1 MVADRFRLRYKL
13 TPDHFQSYLKIAAKR
28 SRNSSSAGRFLR
40 AIIFGL
46 LAGLILLALDWSGYL
61 SSREISVFFVGA
73 GIATIGIG
81 ILSLIANHKMVHNIV
96 GSHDAMTGEFT
107 LAAYEGGGIQ
117 ITGKHL
123 QSSFDWTAFIDL
135 TQSADILVLWID
147 KGAGTII
154 PHAAFADEEERQQF
168 ADFVNER
175 IKTYKTTA

>member
-13 TPDHFQSYLKIAAKR
+13 TPDHFQSYLKLAAKR
-28 SRNSSSAGRFLR
+28 ARSSSSTGRFLR

-46 LAGLILLALDWSGYL
+46 LTGLILLALDRSGYL
-61 SSREISVFFVGA
+61 SLRDISVFFVGA
-73 GIATIGIG
+73 GIAVLGIG
-81 ILSLIANHKMVHNIV
+81 ILSIIANNKMVRNIV

-123 QSSFDWTAFIDL
+123 QSSFDWTAFMDL
-135 TQSADILVLWID
+135 TQSSDIMVLWID

-154 PHAAFADEEERQQF
+154 PHSAFADDIERQQF
-168 ADFVNER
+168 ADFINER
-175 IKTYKTTA
+175 IEATKTTA